1 MSKLF
6 GYRYQKKDPTEA
18 AATPVDELSN
28 ASDLQEPARVSTDT
42 VGKTETFFSRNVK
55 LITFLICL
63 GVFLAIF
70 GPISVF
76 HIIDYVEEQNRGD
89 VMPIA
94 DILALAEEHD
104 TLRLSR
110 FEGYEKEIS
119 KGKTTTYY
127 FVSAANGY
135 KVMAGAA
142 DEDSVVS
149 YFTVTRSDTNESLDV
164 LSSNFD
170 MERLKAFLGASA
182 SN

>member
-6 GYRYQKKDPTEA
+6 GYRYQKKTHKEENTPT
-18 AATPVDELSN
+18 VDEPME
-28 ASDLQEPARVSTDT
+28 ASDLQDVQFAEVDT
-42 VGKTETFFSRNVK
+42 AGKTETFFSRNVK

-63 GVFLAIF
+63 GVFLAVF

-76 HIIDYVEEQNRGD
+76 HIIEYVEEKNSGD
-89 VMPIA
+89 IMPIET
-94 DILALAEEHD
+94 ILALAEEHD
-104 TLRLSR
+104 TLKLSR
-110 FEGYEKEIS
+110 FEDYEKEIS

-149 YFTVTRSDTNESLDV
+149 YFSVTRSGTDETIDV
-164 LSSNFD
+164 LAANFD
-170 MERLKAFLGASA
+170 MESLKAFLGVAPLE
-182 SN
+182 